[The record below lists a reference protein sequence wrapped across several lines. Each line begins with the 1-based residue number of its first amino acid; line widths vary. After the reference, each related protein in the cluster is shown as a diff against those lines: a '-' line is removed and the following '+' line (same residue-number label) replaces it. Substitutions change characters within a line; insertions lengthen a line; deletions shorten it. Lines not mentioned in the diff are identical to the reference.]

1 MRYLQLVLAKVSFV
15 TKQPDDMRE
24 VSWFDSSWKTYLWTK
39 ICLVGLLFKAW
50 FSFHGEVTLIFSVTK
65 MKMYWSAWSLPCSV
79 GCLLVLLVS
88 CGSLCGQHL
97 GFAHFVHMWFN
108 LWSTTVF
115 SALLTLYSS
124 GLLCGQPPSP
134 VLSTSARGATSW
146 TWFLQYIWA
155 DPCKLSDCS
164 WVDFGKVVKRYLLTS
179 HLAKYDLELFSAL
192 HGLSKQ
198 SVRPSLFPLVG
209 KGCWARD
216 WTILL
221 SLKNAAGRD
230 IW

>member
-39 ICLVGLLFKAW
+39 ICLVGLLFKAG
-50 FSFHGEVTLIFSVTK
+50 FHSMEKSPLIFSVTK

-134 VLSTSARGATSW
+134 VLSTLARGATTW

-164 WVDFGKVVKRYLLTS
+164 WVDFGKVVEKVFANEPPGHVCFKIIFGSTRIIQTICAAISL
-179 HLAKYDLELFSAL
+179 SAC
-192 HGLSKQ
+192 
-198 SVRPSLFPLVG
+198 G
-209 KGCWARD
+209 KGM
-216 WTILL
+216 L
-221 SLKNAAGRD
+221 SSGLNYPA
-230 IW
+230 IS